1 MLVESFGLADPAE
14 EGLGSEMFF
23 CVFEI
28 FFEDE
33 VDFSNFAVVYV
44 RVEGESVVEGV
55 QDLSGVE
62 ALDGGVEE
70 ASVA

>member
-1 MLVESFGLADPAE
+1 MLVKSLGLADPVE
-14 EGLGSEMFF
+14 ERLRREMLF
-23 CVFEI
+23 CVFQI

-33 VDFSNFAVVYV
+33 VDLSHFAVVHV
-44 RVEGESVVEGV
+44 SVEGQSIVEGV
-55 QDLSGVE
+55 KYFCGVK

>member
-1 MLVESFGLADPAE
+1 ML
-14 EGLGSEMFF
+14 F
-23 CVFEI
+23 CVFQI

-33 VDFSNFAVVYV
+33 VDLSHFAVVHV
-44 RVEGESVVEGV
+44 SVEGQSIVEGV
-55 QDLSGVE
+55 KYFCGVK